1 MHFRNITLLIFT
13 VFSCNTLLA
22 QSDFKPMKDQVAFR
36 NKIEKITNET
46 QTIQCDFVQEKSLSF
61 LNEKMVSKGKF
72 YFKQTDKIRWE
83 YDSPFSY
90 IIVLNGGKLLI
101 DDEGKK
107 NEMDLSNNQTFKE
120 INGLLSKTLQGDI
133 FQKDDRFSKEV
144 FENNAFVMVKLQPL
158 TEAFKAYITEI
169 KVFFDKKDM
178 MVAKVEMV
186 EGEDL
191 TKIMFENRKINTNL
205 PQNLFQVSS
214 K

>member
-13 VFSCNTLLA
+13 IFSCSSLLA
-22 QSDFKPMKDQVAFR
+22 QSDFKPMKDQAAFR
-36 NKIEKITNET
+36 NKIEQITNET

-90 IIVLNGGKLLI
+90 IIVLNAGKLLI

-144 FENNAFVMVKLQPL
+144 FENNAFVMVKLKPL

-178 MVAKVEMV
+178 MVARVEMV

-191 TKIMFENRKINTNL
+191 TKIMFENRKININL

>member
-1 MHFRNITLLIFT
+1 
-13 VFSCNTLLA
+13 
-22 QSDFKPMKDQVAFR
+22 MKDQAAFR